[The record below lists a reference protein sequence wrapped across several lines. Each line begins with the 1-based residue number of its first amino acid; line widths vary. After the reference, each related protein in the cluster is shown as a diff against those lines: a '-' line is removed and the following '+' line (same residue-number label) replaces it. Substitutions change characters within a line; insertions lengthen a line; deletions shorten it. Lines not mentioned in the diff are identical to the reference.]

1 MTRLLPI
8 VWILLAVLVSAQDER
23 PEKPGAK
30 PKAGQEEPEA
40 KAPGKKDEKEPTWL
54 AIVNGDVYT
63 VSGPMIRR
71 GTVLV
76 RDDKIVK
83 VGPAGSVKVP
93 EGATVVDATGRY
105 VVPGFVAMASFG
117 AQGAGRTGPKDF
129 ARDSFD
135 PFSTSM
141 LFALGSGITTAHEG
155 PSGGNPAFAR
165 FFRTAA
171 FGGSP
176 TGIVGGVIGKLTF
189 GTIDGFEV
197 REPAGVYLAYG
208 SSTGPQREETR
219 NALRAAREYLEKRQA
234 WLDDL
239 AGGKKDAE
247 EPKAADNVKAMARA
261 LEGKLPVFVD
271 GRDRD
276 GIEAVLALSDEFD
289 LKLVIHGVEEGWTIP
304 SAIGRRP
311 AGAVLVPR
319 GDGFEFGR
327 MTRPARE
334 EYLEAPHGWTIENAA
349 ELAAAGVPWATMT
362 IQTRV
367 DLGGLAGRDLTSLP
381 LEAAFAVRG
390 GATNAEALR
399 SITLT
404 PAELLGIADRVGS
417 LDPGKDADIL
427 VMDREPLDYR
437 SFVEQ
442 AYVNGRLAY
451 DKDRAGIWSHIKTDR
466 GSVMGPWIPY
476 GPWPAMSETGASEPG
491 TPEAGAPGAAGDGK

>member
-1 MTRLLPI
+1 
-8 VWILLAVLVSAQDER
+8 V
-23 PEKPGAK
+23 
-30 PKAGQEEPEA
+30 
-40 KAPGKKDEKEPTWL
+40 
-54 AIVNGDVYT
+54 
-63 VSGPMIRR
+63 IRR
-71 GTVLV
+71 GAVLV

-83 VGPAGSVKVP
+83 VGPLASVKLP
-93 EGATVVDATGRY
+93 AGTTVVDVTGKH
-105 VVPGFVAMASFG
+105 VVPGFVAIAAFG
-117 AQGAGRTGPKDF
+117 AQGADRTGPKDF

-155 PSGGNPAFAR
+155 PSGGNPAFSR

-176 TGIVGGVIGKLTF
+176 TGIVGGVIGKLSY
-189 GTIDGFEV
+189 GTVEGFEL
-197 REPAGVYLAYG
+197 RDPAGVYLAYG
-208 SSTGPQREETR
+208 SSTGPQRDETR
-219 NALRAAREYLEKRQA
+219 GALRAAREYIEKRRA
-234 WLDDL
+234 WLADL
-239 AGGKKDAE
+239 AGGKQGTE
-247 EPKAADNVKAMARA
+247 EPKAPDNVKALARA
-261 LEGKLPVFVD
+261 LEGELPVFVD

-289 LKLVIHGVEEGWTIP
+289 LKLVIHGVEEGWTVP
-304 SAIGRRP
+304 AAIGRRR
-311 AGAVLVPR
+311 AGAVLIPR

-334 EYLEAPHGWTIENAA
+334 EYLDAPHGWTIENAA
-349 ELAAAGVPWATMT
+349 KLAAAGVPWATMT

-390 GATNAEALR
+390 GVSNEEALR

-404 PAELLGIADRVGS
+404 PAELLGVADRVGS

-451 DKDRAGIWSHIKTDR
+451 DKQREGIWSHIRTDR
-466 GSVMGPWIPY
+466 RAIQDPWIPY
-476 GPWPAMSETGASEPG
+476 GPWPAMQEVGAPEPG
-491 TPEAGAPGAAGDGK
+491 VSGAGDQGAAGGDGD